1 MNSNLVL
8 ILAFAIG
15 VIAGL
20 RALTAPMVVSWAAHL
35 HWINLQGSPLA
46 FMGSI
51 ITAAILTLAAAGEIV
66 NDKLPK
72 TPPRTAPPSFI
83 IRIVLGGFAAATLA
97 AGAGGSIVVG
107 AILGIIGAVVG
118 TLGGYHVRRGIVAG
132 LKVPD
137 FVIALVEDVIAV
149 GGGFF
154 LASRL

>member
-8 ILAFAIG
+8 VLAFAIG

-20 RALTAPMVVSWAAHL
+20 RAMTAPMVTSWAAHL

-51 ITAAILTLAAAGEIV
+51 ITAAILTLAAVGEIV

-72 TPPRTAPPSFI
+72 TGPRTAPPALVARMI
-83 IRIVLGGFAAATLA
+83 TGALAAATLT
-97 AGAGGSIVVG
+97 AGAGGSLSVG
-107 AILGIIGAVVG
+107 ALLGVIGALVG
-118 TLGGYHVRRGIVAG
+118 TFGGYQVRTRTVKAFG
-132 LKVPD
+132 LPD

>member
-8 ILAFAIG
+8 GLAFAIG

-35 HWINLQGSPLA
+35 RWINLEGTHLS
-46 FMGSI
+46 FMSSI
-51 ITAAILTLAAAGEIV
+51 ITAAILTLLATGEIV

-72 TPPRTAPPSFI
+72 TPPRTIPAQLGA
-83 IRIVLGGFAAATLA
+83 RIVTGGFAAATLS
-97 AGAGGSIVVG
+97 AGAGGSLIVG
-107 AILGIIGAVVG
+107 AILGIIGALVG
-118 TLGGYHVRRGIVAG
+118 TFGGYHARRGTVAA
-132 LKVPD
+132 LKIPD
-137 FVIALVEDVIAV
+137 FVYALIEDVIAV